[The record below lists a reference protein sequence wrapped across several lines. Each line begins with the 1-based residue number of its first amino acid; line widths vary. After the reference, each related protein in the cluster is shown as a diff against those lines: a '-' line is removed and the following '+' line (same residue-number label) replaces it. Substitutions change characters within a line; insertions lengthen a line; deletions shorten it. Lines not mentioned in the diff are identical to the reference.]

1 MDSDKSSSD
10 SKSTGIRPAV
20 AIFCRSVL
28 TEIFGYLPVETS
40 VFRKAGND
48 NKFQILFTLNDGIEF
63 VFIFEYFNQEF
74 LSTVLAVECHCFSE
88 LKEQQL

>member
-28 TEIFGYLPVETS
+28 TEIFGYLPVET
-40 VFRKAGND
+40 V
-48 NKFQILFTLNDGIEF
+48 
-63 VFIFEYFNQEF
+63 
-74 LSTVLAVECHCFSE
+74 FSE
-88 LKEQQL
+88 KREMITNFKYYSP